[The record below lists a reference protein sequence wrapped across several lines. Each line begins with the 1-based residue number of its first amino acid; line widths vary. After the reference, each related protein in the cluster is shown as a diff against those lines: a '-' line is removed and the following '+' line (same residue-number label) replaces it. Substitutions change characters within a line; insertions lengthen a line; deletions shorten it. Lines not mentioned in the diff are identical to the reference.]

1 MWAWAGA
8 RVAARAV
15 AARVVAAGRTNV
27 GTHTILRRGVGAISI
42 DPARQTVTRH
52 ATDRVL
58 IARAVTVAATV
69 AALVVAALWSVSR
82 ALVVI
87 RARHAFT
94 EQSLHGVRRRGAHR
108 VDARRV
114 AVTVREAVG
123 AEARRVAD
131 RPVGVR
137 RERAVRV
144 ARALTALV
152 VDAFGSIAK
161 QSAPVVIRAAS
172 DALEV
177 LAVLAIAAL
186 VGQVVEARD
195 ARLRL
200 RVAIVSIIRASSLA
214 VWVRNG
220 RRDPTLNALTC
231 VADLMR
237 LPRTVIIDGTL
248 LARVSAKSSSGVR
261 Q

>member
-15 AARVVAAGRTNV
+15 AARAVAAGRTNV

-69 AALVVAALWSVSR
+69 AALVVAALGSVSR

-137 RERAVRV
+137 RAVRV

-152 VDAFGSIAK
+152 VDAYGSIAK
-161 QSAPVVIRAAS
+161 QRAPAVIRAAS

-186 VGQVVEARD
+186 VGQVVEARH

-237 LPRTVIIDGTL
+237 LARTVIIDGTL
-248 LARVSAKSSSGVR
+248 RARVSAKSSSGVR

>member
-1 MWAWAGA
+1 MWAGA

-27 GTHTILRRGVGAISI
+27 GTHTILRRGVVAISI

-69 AALVVAALWSVSR
+69 AALVVAALGSVSR

-137 RERAVRV
+137 RAVRV

-152 VDAFGSIAK
+152 VDAYGSIAY
-161 QSAPVVIRAAS
+161 APAVIRAAS

-237 LPRTVIIDGTL
+237 LARAVIIDGTL
-248 LARVSAKSSSGVR
+248 RARVSAKSSSGVR